1 MIQQADQIQTNL
13 DKSFKNFKEKTES
26 KVKYEP

>member
-13 DKSFKNFKEKTES
+13 DKSFKNLKEKTES